1 MGLYKRDEVWW
12 MSFTYNGKQIRK
24 STEVTNKSLA
34 EKIYCKVV
42 TDIAEGK
49 WFEVSPLSDSVFKDM
64 MDKYLAE
71 YSPNKAK
78 KTHTRDKSL
87 ASHLNE
93 HFGNFKL
100 TEIAP
105 KEIYAY
111 KVRRKTEG
119 AAPKTVNNELSLME
133 HAYNLAMNEWEWV
146 NSNPVVKVSKEKVNN
161 EIIRWLT
168 LDEEKRLLDVSPDW
182 LKEII
187 VFALNTGLRQGE
199 LIDLTW
205 DRVDLLNKTFTIL
218 EQKNKGKDTLPLN
231 ENAMEILN
239 ARSKVKSIKGNFVF
253 YNKKGNTIVS
263 SNLGRS
269 FRSVVKKAG
278 IAKFRFH
285 DLRHTFA
292 TRLAQRGVDIYKI
305 QRLGRWKSIQMVIR
319 YAHHYAESLRD
330 GIEKLDKIPNK
341 FITILSQ
348 SHERRAA
355 L

>member
-1 MGLYKRDEVWW
+1 MNKPSVLIIDNDQRYSLSLSLRLENELTVITA
-12 MSFTYNGKQIRK
+12 FNGKDGLSAFDAKPVSLILLDLNLPDMSGLEVLKRIRERCVDVKVLIITSKSCHEWAVQCADLNVQGYREKPIDTEILVEKIRK
-24 STEVTNKSLA
+24 MICLDDSNFLQ
-34 EKIYCKVV
+34 ILW
-42 TDIAEGK
+42 GK
-49 WFEVSPLSDSVFKDM
+49 
-64 MDKYLAE
+64 E
-71 YSPNKAK
+71 YEAK
-78 KTHTRDKSL
+78 TISISHTIRQ
-87 ASHLNE
+87 
-93 HFGNFKL
+93 
-100 TEIAP
+100 
-105 KEIYAY
+105 
-111 KVRRKTEG
+111 
-119 AAPKTVNNELSLME
+119 
-133 HAYNLAMNEWEWV
+133 AMNYIHQ
-146 NSNPVVKVSKEKVNN
+146 NYHKNFS
-161 EIIRWLT
+161 R
-168 LDEEKRLLDVSPDW
+168 DDVAAFAGISPDW

-205 DRVDLLNKTFTIL
+205 DRVDSLNKTFTIL

-231 ENAMEILN
+231 ENAMEVLN
-239 ARSKVKSIKGNFVF
+239 ARSKVKSIKGYFVF

-330 GIEKLDKIPNK
+330 GIEKLDKIPNE